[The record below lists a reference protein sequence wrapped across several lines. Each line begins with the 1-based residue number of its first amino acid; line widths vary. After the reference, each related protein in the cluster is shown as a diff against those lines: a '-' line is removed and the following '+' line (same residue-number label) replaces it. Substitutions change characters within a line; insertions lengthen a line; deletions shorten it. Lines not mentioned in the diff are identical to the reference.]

1 MGRKARSLRVVHE
14 TLHANKEFC
23 PDHFSAAAPPDGTT
37 SPWPVPRMI
46 SAEQFLVILQEKD
59 LLPAD
64 LIQRVRGQLKQ
75 AESPPTA
82 EVLAEQLIAEGFL
95 TPVLVKRL
103 LEQPS
108 AAATSPAAGTVP
120 ISASTKGDSPIFGP
134 TPGVA
139 ARKSGQSPAQAE
151 PDELGLA
158 PLDNEPG
165 AGWAPSRLPNRPPRH
180 PWWRHPR
187 GPCRRPLRRPPR
199 FPRCWKR
206 NSSRWAARPA
216 ARPAGPWTG

>member
-165 AGWAPSRLPNRPPRH
+165 AGWGAKPVAKPAATPSVVETPAGPLPEAVAA
-180 PWWRHPR
+180 
-187 GPCRRPLRRPPR
+187 PPR

>member
-1 MGRKARSLRVVHE
+1 
-14 TLHANKEFC
+14 
-23 PDHFSAAAPPDGTT
+23 
-37 SPWPVPRMI
+37 MI

-64 LIQRVRGQLKQ
+64 LIERVRGQLKQ
-75 AESPPTA
+75 AESPPTV

-120 ISASTKGDSPIFGP
+120 ISVSTQGDSPIFGP

-165 AGWAPSRLPNRPPRH
+165 ARWGAKPVAKPAATPPGGDTR
-180 PWWRHPR
+180 RALAGGR
-187 GPCRRPLRRPPR
+187 QRRPDAEV
-199 FPRCWKR
+199 
-206 NSSRWAARPA
+206 SSLLEEELKPLGGRPA